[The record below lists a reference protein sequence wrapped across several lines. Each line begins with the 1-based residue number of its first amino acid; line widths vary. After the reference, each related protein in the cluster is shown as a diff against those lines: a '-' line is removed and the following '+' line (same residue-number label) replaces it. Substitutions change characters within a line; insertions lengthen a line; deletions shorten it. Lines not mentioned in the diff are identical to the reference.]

1 MMQHIGVKGMMR
13 CAVLALAF
21 AMTARSATLST
32 PTVELKADAGNLM
45 LWNRVMPREWASAD
59 LALTLFEGKS
69 KRQLA
74 GETTVTELPNGI
86 RVSVI
91 SHSWRYTVDFT
102 RRGEVIHG
110 QAQFANLSKQ
120 ELWIEPGLKATLG
133 GKRKPMAF
141 WDGFGKVREIQE
153 QTVSRKGIKGLAL
166 EHVGS
171 KELPFPATAVLFSE
185 SSLHFGHLIFDPVS
199 YSAVFYD
206 PKAREFRFVQRFALQ
221 AEETVAFNW
230 VIGCASTS
238 YGGPEAAVQQ
248 HYDAFPERW
257 AVSMGQENPYVWGNA
272 AHYHYWKNKPDLE
285 LGRRLGETLDWAYT
299 PYKRAGDIACRQ
311 EFWDYRPD
319 NPWDKQY
326 MRLGGMRFHFES
338 QDREEFLKLRHEAY
352 RKWGR
357 KLGWMFYANCAGT
370 WCERQLATQHYPD
383 SINNTDKNSSHFLKK
398 WSTHQDSEFRVFPMG
413 TSFARAFEEDMRNL
427 TEELDIPGFA
437 LDCGSG
443 GVSFRGKAVQQRL
456 PGRAWDDDGVF
467 IDQSVAVNHVVDF
480 IHSLR
485 PDMTVFLNGPLKG
498 DLIMFERSFADSNA
512 MTVMMPLYQWYI
524 GPRPAAIWSGYHFMD
539 MVASW
544 RSLSPEEFRHTMFK
558 LGVFHMFQIFRLGM
572 TAYYDFQYGVPD
584 LQYIQPELHE
594 LIRAGWRA
602 LVPVRLAGGLY
613 APYQAAYGG
622 GASTFLFFGN
632 SKGDDCRG
640 TVMVE
645 NGLLTGHSGEALV
658 FVRKMRGNATLT
670 NRVDGGFTCF
680 DTVFPARAPALFE
693 TVCAISG
700 APAKLVVEATST
712 KSLEIETY
720 TATLQE
726 TPAFTGSI
734 AIRDIR
740 GFEAELQVNG
750 RKAVAGKPLPLKAGD
765 VIKVIYHSRLF
776 QLPQESLDGFPF
788 TDAKGKVICTVW
800 ADAGDQPALESAAA
814 FDRFFAFLQ
823 KNGVLPRGASL
834 KISSEPA
841 LRGSAGVITLD
852 SRARKKAI
860 RLAATGG
867 LLVEGD
873 GGSEL
878 ERSVNELLKCLDR
891 RYPYV
896 FPFRATGGG
905 LPKDVLNYF
914 GMTGKSL
921 SERRFFE

>member
-1 MMQHIGVKGMMR
+1 MVR
-13 CAVLALAF
+13 CAVLALTI
-21 AMTARSATLST
+21 AMTASAAGLST
-32 PTVELKADAGNLM
+32 PTVELKADSESLT
-45 LWNRVMPREWASAD
+45 LLNRVASGEWTSAD
-59 LALTLFEGKS
+59 LHLTLYEGKKNKS
-69 KRQLA
+69 MLA
-74 GETTVTELPNGI
+74 GETKIADAPGGI
-86 RVSVI
+86 RVSVNGQT
-91 SHSWRYTVDFT
+91 WRYTVDFS

-110 QAQFANLSKQ
+110 RARFVNLSHE
-120 ELWIEPGLKATLG
+120 ELWIEPGLKAVFG
-133 GKRKPMAF
+133 GEANPLAL
-141 WDGFGKVREIQE
+141 WDGYGKVRPIQKKLI
-153 QTVSRKGIKGLAL
+153 SRQGIKGLAL

-171 KELPFPATAVLFSE
+171 KELPFPATAVLFPE

-199 YSAVFYD
+199 YSAVSYD
-206 PKAREFRFVQRFALQ
+206 PGNRDFRFVQRFALQ
-221 AEETVAFNW
+221 AEEAVEFNW
-230 VIGCASTS
+230 VIGCAGTF
-238 YGGPEAAVQQ
+238 YGGPEAVVQQ

-257 AVSMGQENPYVWGNA
+257 AVSMGQENPYIWGNP
-272 AHYHYWKNKPDLE
+272 AHYHYWKSKPDLE

-427 TEELDIPGFA
+427 TEELDIPGYA

-443 GVSFRGKAVQQRL
+443 GVSFRGPAVKQRL
-456 PGRAWDDDGVF
+456 PGRAWDEEGVF

-524 GPRPAAIWSGYHFMD
+524 GPRPATAWKGYGFLD

-544 RSLSPEEFRHTMFK
+544 RSFTPEEFRHTMFK
-558 LGVFHMFQIFRLGM
+558 LGVFQMFQLLQHGM
-572 TAYYDFQYGVPD
+572 TGGYDLLLGVPD
-584 LQYIQPELHE
+584 LQYVQPELHE

-602 LVPVRLAGGLY
+602 LMPVRLSDGLY
-613 APYQAAYGG
+613 APYQAAYGKG
-622 GASTFLFFGN
+622 PSVFLFFGN
-632 SKGDDCRG
+632 SRAKDCGG
-640 TVMVE
+640 TVAVE

-658 FVRKMRGNATLT
+658 FVRKLRTSAALT
-670 NRVDGGFTCF
+670 NRIDGGFTHF

-712 KSLEIETY
+712 KSLETETY
-720 TATLQE
+720 TATLRECQ
-726 TPAFTGSI
+726 AFTGSI
-734 AIRDIR
+734 SIREIR
-740 GFEAELQVNG
+740 GFDSELLVNG
-750 RKAVAGKPLPLKAGD
+750 QKAVAGVPLQLKSGD
-765 VIKVIYHSRLF
+765 VVKAVYHSRFFHLS
-776 QLPQESLDGFPF
+776 QRALDGFPF
-788 TDAKGKVICTVW
+788 TDDQGRVACTVW
-800 ADAGDQPALESAAA
+800 AAPKDQPAQEAAAA
-814 FDRFFAFLQ
+814 FERFFAFLQ
-823 KNGVLPRGASL
+823 KYGVLRRGVSV
-834 KISSEPA
+834 KVSSEPA
-841 LRGSAGVITLD
+841 LRDTAAVITLD
-852 SRARKKAI
+852 SRAGRTGV
-860 RLAATGG
+860 RLADTGG
-867 LLVEGD
+867 LLVEGKD
-873 GGSEL
+873 GDGL
-878 ERSVNELLKCLDR
+878 EKAVAALLKCLDR

-896 FPFRATGGG
+896 FPFRPSNGGI
-905 LPKDVLNYF
+905 PKEVLEYF
-914 GMTGKSL
+914 GMNGKSL
-921 SERRFFE
+921 PMRRFFE